1 MERFVGNLRKVGTFK
16 LRGFSD
22 ENFILKKSIIIL
34 PDILQ
39 LYKSM
44 IEWNYAE
51 NKSFSYGKELYLL
64 KIS

>member
-44 IEWNYAE
+44 IEL